1 MTVVTVDIYRYL
13 NLDWTK
19 VLGIPYIFASSRM
32 FDPYGSFSL
41 KQDFHTKGST
51 IVQVI
56 HALDTRTI
64 CLLALGGLLGACYH
78 TIVIVFPPWKLHGAS
93 RNDVSKECLVFWSI
107 YIYIYIYEISRLYW
121 SIWVFHIE
129 DGIVLW
135 WRRGIIRLEEDHRS
149 SFQLYAIQACLKM

>member
-51 IVQVI
+51 MVQVI

-107 YIYIYIYEISRLYW
+107 YIYIYII
-121 SIWVFHIE
+121 
-129 DGIVLW
+129 
-135 WRRGIIRLEEDHRS
+135 
-149 SFQLYAIQACLKM
+149 

>member
-51 IVQVI
+51 MVQVI

-107 YIYIYIYEISRLYW
+107 YIYIYNMKFQGCIGVSGFFTVKMVSFYGGDVELFDWSKITDLPSSCMLYR
-121 SIWVFHIE
+121 H
-129 DGIVLW
+129 
-135 WRRGIIRLEEDHRS
+135 
-149 SFQLYAIQACLKM
+149 A